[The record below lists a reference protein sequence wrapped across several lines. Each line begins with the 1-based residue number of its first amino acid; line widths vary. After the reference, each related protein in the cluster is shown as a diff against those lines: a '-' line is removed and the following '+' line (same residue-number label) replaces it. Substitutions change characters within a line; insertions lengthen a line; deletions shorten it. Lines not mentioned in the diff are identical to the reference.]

1 MLLAFAAGS
10 AVIARLTSGAGATKQ
25 KGRLGGRPEVVLL
38 REGRTPDE
46 MSIRR
51 HYRALPAGDK

>member
-1 MLLAFAAGS
+1 LLLAFSAGC
-10 AVIARLTSGAGATKQ
+10 AVIARITSAAAATKQ

-51 HYRALPAGDK
+51 HYRALLARDK